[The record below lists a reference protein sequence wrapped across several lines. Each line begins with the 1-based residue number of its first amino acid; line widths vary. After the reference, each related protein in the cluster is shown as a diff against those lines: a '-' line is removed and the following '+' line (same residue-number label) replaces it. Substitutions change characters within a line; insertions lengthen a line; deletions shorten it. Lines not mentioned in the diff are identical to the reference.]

1 MPAAANLRDLHV
13 LHDQARTIR
22 NQLESYPK
30 TLAARQAVL
39 ESRRTALEKARKD
52 LKESKA
58 QSKLKETQIASIRT
72 KVDDLRVKL
81 NTTRKQDEYNAIVN
95 QIQTDNKTIA
105 RLVDEVLQA
114 MEAQDKEAKELAA
127 LEAEVKA
134 LEAELAGLKADLE
147 TRTAAQRAQLAE
159 LEAAI
164 AAAEEIIPIDQRDQY
179 RRVLKQRGAD
189 AMAPV
194 EDGSCHGCYVAVTAQ
209 MMNELMNA
217 SSLVFCKTCGRILYL
232 AEQPHHPTRRQ

>member
-1 MPAAANLRDLHV
+1 MPAAANLRDLHT

-30 TLAARQAVL
+30 TLASRQAVL
-39 ESRRTALEKARKD
+39 ESRRTALEKARKNH
-52 LKESKA
+52 KEGKA
-58 QSKLKETQIASIRT
+58 QSKLKETQIASIRG
-72 KVDDLRVKL
+72 KVDDLRIKH
-81 NTTRKQDEYNAIVN
+81 NSTRKQDEYNAIVN
-95 QIQTDNKTIA
+95 QIQADNKNIA
-105 RLVDEVLQA
+105 RLEDEVLQA
-114 MEAQDKEAKELAA
+114 MEAQDKEARDLAA

-134 LEAELAGLKADLE
+134 LEAEVAGLRADLE
-147 TRTAAQRAQLAE
+147 ARSEAQRKQLAE
-159 LEAAI
+159 LEASI

-179 RRVLKQRGAD
+179 RRVIKQRGAD

-209 MMNELMNA
+209 MVNELMNA

-232 AEQPHHPTRRQ
+232 AEQPERNTRRR